1 MLRCL
6 AILLLL
12 TAFTA
17 QTFHQ
22 AVIVLGYYVNTAAF
36 EARCVNKQAP
46 QMKCKGK
53 CQMAKKLQEEEK
65 NDRQAPQRRMEQQ
78 TETLS
83 AEHFFAVVHPRP
95 FSINRLFHPVTC
107 EGLPAP
113 PAPAIFHPPSLV

>member
-22 AVIVLGYYVNTAAF
+22 AVIVLDYYVNTAAF
-36 EARCVNKQAP
+36 AARCVNKQAP

-65 NDRQAPQRRMEQQ
+65 KDQQAPERRMEQPTQ
-78 TETLS
+78 TLS
-83 AEHFFAVVHPRP
+83 AEHFFAASQPPLYVLK
-95 FSINRLFHPVTC
+95 RLSHPVTR
-107 EGLPAP
+107 EALPMA
-113 PAPAIFHPPSLV
+113 PAPAIFHPPA